1 MSSTVKIENGT
12 RSSTLRFSYRVGSQ
26 ITPLPTLLPPNENPQ
41 SSFFM
46 FPYDDGRHGTNVF
59 IDVEY
64 KLETENQ
71 GNETANLRQ
80 RTYKRA
86 GVRIDST
93 ILRGNSSIIVVDSEG
108 SSTEEFELQT
118 TPR

>member
-1 MSSTVKIENGT
+1 MSSKVKIENGT
-12 RSSTLRFSYRVGSQ
+12 RSSTLRFSYRFGSQ
-26 ITPLPTLLPPNENPQ
+26 ITPLRTLLPPNENPQ
-41 SSFFM
+41 SSSFL
-46 FPYDDGRHGTNVF
+46 FPYDDGTNVF

-80 RTYKRA
+80 RTYKPA

-93 ILRGNSSIIVVDSEG
+93 ILRENSSIIVVDSEAAQG
-108 SSTEEFELQT
+108 SSTKKFELQT